1 MVVDWCDAYA
11 TFVCGDG
18 DPVRLIFRDVGDSS
32 VSSFVEA
39 GLSGA
44 GGCRLRLAEGLLAY
58 VLGAGV
64 DI

>member
-1 MVVDWCDAYA
+1 MAVGWGRACA

-18 DPVRLIFRDVGDSS
+18 DPVRVMFRDVGDSS
-32 VSSFVEA
+32 VSACVEA
-39 GLSGA
+39 GLFSA

-64 DI
+64 GI

>member
-1 MVVDWCDAYA
+1 M

-18 DPVRLIFRDVGDSS
+18 DPVRVMFRDVGDSS
-32 VSSFVEA
+32 VSACVEA
-39 GLSGA
+39 GLFSA

-64 DI
+64 GI